1 MGTARANQHFP
12 KQRNTMTTIPQTM
25 KAAVLVPGN
34 NELVIQDVP
43 VPTPGP
49 NQVLM
54 KIAAAGVCH
63 SDTFILSAALPD
75 SRSYILGHENVGYA
89 VQYVLR
95 RLKSAHTL
103 KMLTMTDRL
112 GEQVTG
118 ITVGQLYGIWD
129 GVPCAACMATGLP
142 PALNSIGLG
151 VNGGYAEYLA
161 VDATELVPVPDG
173 LAPEI
178 ASVASDALLT
188 AYTAVHE
195 VAQLGPG
202 TTKKVL
208 IYGCGGLG
216 HLAVQLAVYYGA
228 TVYVCDY
235 KPAAREL
242 ALKLGAKQALDLQ
255 DLTNLTT
262 AGTFNV
268 DVVIDFVANEQ
279 SFTLGKTAL
288 HGDAFA
294 MGGLGPASSYVL
306 VGFTADQLPLSAID
320 LILWRT
326 NVLSVLYG
334 TIDDMKICL
343 DLLAQGI
350 VKPVVKTE
358 PLQSINRILDGLKA
372 ADGSIVGRRVIIPS
386 L

>member
-1 MGTARANQHFP
+1 
-12 KQRNTMTTIPQTM
+12 MTTIPQTM

-49 NQVLM
+49 NQVLV

-89 VQYVLR
+89 VQ
-95 RLKSAHTL
+95 
-103 KMLTMTDRL
+103 L

-173 LAPEI
+173 LAPEM

-208 IYGCGGLG
+208 IFGCGGLG
-216 HLAVQLAVYYGA
+216 HLAVQLAIYYGA
-228 TVYVCDY
+228 TVYVCDF

-242 ALKLGAKQALDLQ
+242 ALQLGAKQAFDLQ
-255 DLTNLTT
+255 DLTSLTT
-262 AGTFNV
+262 AGSFNV

-358 PLQSINRILDGLKA
+358 PLQSINSILDGLKA
-372 ADGSIVGRRVIIPS
+372 ADGSIIGRRVIIPS